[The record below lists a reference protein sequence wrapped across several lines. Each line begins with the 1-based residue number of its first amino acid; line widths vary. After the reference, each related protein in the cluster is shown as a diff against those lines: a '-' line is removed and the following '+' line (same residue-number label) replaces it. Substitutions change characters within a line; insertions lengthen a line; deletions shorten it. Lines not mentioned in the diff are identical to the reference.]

1 MAISRVAGQMLK
13 DVLERDGIDISF
25 ANANVGIN
33 TASPSELLEVAGNVK
48 GDWFLGNVS
57 TTGNIVVGNIS
68 VGNVSAGNISL
79 GNLYGGNALF
89 TDNVTVVGT
98 FTSTSNI
105 IANTSGIFYGNTIT
119 GVGAVFAGIPGFTPL
134 PNTIVQVA
142 GNAEPYVQIN
152 FENINGNGTTDYVA
166 TADTGTDTTHYV
178 DLGIAGS
185 TYDNTTP
192 TNSLGNIISPL
203 DVYLYAQGDGVGG
216 AGGNV
221 AVGSTEPNRE
231 IRLFVGGI
239 NADSIIATISNIG
252 MTVVGNIITGNI
264 TISEDTITGQSNII
278 LLPTGNVSVSNV
290 NINNLADPV
299 ANSDAATKN
308 YVLSQIGGNV
318 INIGNLV
325 VNDTTI
331 TTATADANISIDP
344 NGTGTF
350 VIVGTNGFV
359 MPIGNTAQRPSPAYT
374 GTLRFNSDYARIEY
388 YDGTEWDVVAGG
400 ITNQTIS
407 TADGVTDT
415 FVLDRE
421 STTAAVLVMLNGIVQ
436 IPTSA
441 YSVTG
446 NSLVFTQAP
455 AVSDIIDVRFL

>member
-13 DVLERDGIDISF
+13 DVLERDGVDISF

-57 TTGNIVVGNIS
+57 TTGNIIVGNIS

-79 GNLYGGNALF
+79 GNLYGGNAVF

-98 FTSTSNI
+98 LTSTSNI
-105 IANTSGIFYGNTIT
+105 VANISGIFYGNAIT
-119 GVGAVFAGIPGFTPL
+119 GVGALFAGIPGFTSL

-142 GNAEPYVQIN
+142 GNAEPYIQIN

-166 TADTGTDTTHYV
+166 TADTGTDTIHYV
-178 DLGIAGS
+178 DIGIAGS

-192 TNSLGNIISPL
+192 TNSLGTVIDPL
-203 DVYLYAQGDGVGG
+203 DGYLYIQGDGSAG
-216 AGGNV
+216 AGGNI
-221 AVGSTEPNRE
+221 AIGATEPNRE
-231 IRLFVGGI
+231 IRLFVGGV
-239 NADSIIATISNIG
+239 NADSIVTTISNIG
-252 MTVVGNIITGNI
+252 MTVIGNIITGNI
-264 TISEDTITGQSNII
+264 TISGNTITSSNN
-278 LLPTGNVSVSNV
+278 LVLDPTGNVDASGI
-290 NINNLADPV
+290 NINNLAEPV

-308 YVLSQIGGNV
+308 YVLSQISGNV
-318 INIGNLV
+318 VNIGNLV
-325 VNDTTI
+325 VNDTTV
-331 TTATADANISIDP
+331 TTATANANIAIDP

-359 MPIGNTAQRPSPAYT
+359 MPIGNTNQRPSPAYT

-400 ITNQTIS
+400 ITNQTIE

-436 IPTSA
+436 IPTSS

-455 AVSDIIDVRFL
+455 AVSDIIDIRFL